1 MKHIFIILALTGVL
15 LQNFNKIIIYVNFE
29 LNREFIA
36 KTVCE
41 KKEIRANKCNG
52 SCHLKKQLAKEEK
65 KEQSPTNPIK
75 EKVEVQFFSE
85 TNSRTPFFYSSFTK
99 ILRSSYFFSLSE
111 KHLHT
116 VFQPPKV

>member
-15 LQNFNKIIIYVNFE
+15 LQNFSKIIIYANFE

-36 KTVCE
+36 KTFCE
-41 KKEIRANKCNG
+41 KKEIRSNKCNG

-65 KEQSPTNPIK
+65 KEQSPTNPTK
-75 EKVEVQFFSE
+75 EKVEIQFFSE
-85 TNSRTPFFYSSFTK
+85 SNSATLFVPSFFTTLFKPSYS
-99 ILRSSYFFSLSE
+99 FSLSE

-116 VFQPPKV
+116 VFQPPRV

>member
-15 LQNFNKIIIYVNFE
+15 LQNFSKIIIYVNFE

-36 KTVCE
+36 KTLCE
-41 KKEIRANKCNG
+41 KKDVRANKCNG
-52 SCHLKKQLAKEEK
+52 TCHLKKQLAKEEK
-65 KEQSPTNPIK
+65 KEQSPTNPTK

-85 TNSRTPFFYSSFTK
+85 TNSKTPFFTRSFTE
-99 ILRSSYFFSLSE
+99 ISIPAYSFSLSE
-111 KHLHT
+111 KHLHS

>member
-1 MKHIFIILALTGVL
+1 MKHIFIILAITGIF
-15 LQNFNKIIIYVNFE
+15 LQNFSKIIIYANFE
-29 LNREFIA
+29 WNREFIA
-36 KTVCE
+36 KTFCE

-65 KEQSPTNPIK
+65 KEQSPTSPTK
-75 EKVEVQFFSE
+75 EKVEIQFFSE
-85 TNSRTPFFYSSFTK
+85 TSSSTLFVNPSFTTIIK
-99 ILRSSYFFSLSE
+99 PSYSFSLSE

>member
-15 LQNFNKIIIYVNFE
+15 LQNFSKIIIYANFE

-36 KTVCE
+36 KTFCE
-41 KKEIRANKCNG
+41 KKEIRSNKCNG

-65 KEQSPTNPIK
+65 KEQSPTNPTK
-75 EKVEVQFFSE
+75 QKVEVQFFSE
-85 TNSRTPFFYSSFTK
+85 TTSSTLFVTPSFTTIFK
-99 ILRSSYFFSLSE
+99 PSYSFSLSE